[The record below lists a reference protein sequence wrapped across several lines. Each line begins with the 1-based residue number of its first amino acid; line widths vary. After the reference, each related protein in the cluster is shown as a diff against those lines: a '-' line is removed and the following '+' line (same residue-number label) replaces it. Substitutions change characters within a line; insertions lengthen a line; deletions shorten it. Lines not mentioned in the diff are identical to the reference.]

1 VLYCLSMTKAIFLR
15 TLVFKGSGLVRL
27 SVARNLC
34 CSLKAHQT
42 ALNSHL
48 ANDNL
53 WETLK
58 E

>member
-1 VLYCLSMTKAIFLR
+1 MLSCLSMTEAIFLR
-15 TLVFKGSGLVRL
+15 ALVFKGSGLVRL
-27 SVARNLC
+27 SMARTLC
-34 CSLKAHQT
+34 CSLKAHQP